1 MEAASAFTGEKVEAS
16 DLKNVLGNMGIEI
29 TEEEQLM
36 LSKTLPISRD
46 GKVYKKR
53 LLNTVK
59 PLKRKTC
66 QCQESECYCKEH
78 GDSA

>member
-36 LSKTLPISRD
+36 LSKTLPISR
-46 GKVYKKR
+46 
-53 LLNTVK
+53 
-59 PLKRKTC
+59 KTC